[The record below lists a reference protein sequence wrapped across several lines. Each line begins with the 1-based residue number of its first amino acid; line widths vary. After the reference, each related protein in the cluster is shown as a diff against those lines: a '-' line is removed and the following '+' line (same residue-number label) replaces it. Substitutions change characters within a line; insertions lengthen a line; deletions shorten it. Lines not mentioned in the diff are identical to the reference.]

1 MAALAR
7 LSWAT
12 GREAQVTDKVIAVL
26 DDDASVRSA
35 TVDLLASVGF
45 ACEAFETA
53 EAYLQ
58 SDVLN
63 RTSCLILDVRMP
75 GLNGLELQR
84 LLTDQHRTLP
94 IIFITSFPDERI
106 RQQAIEGGAICYLP
120 KPYSEEE
127 LLGCIRLALETPAP
141 RRD

>member
-1 MAALAR
+1 MADR
-7 LSWAT
+7 LIS
-12 GREAQVTDKVIAVL
+12 VV

-45 ACEAFETA
+45 VCEAFASAET
-53 EAYLQ
+53 YLE
-58 SDVLN
+58 SDAAA

-84 LLTDQHRTLP
+84 LLTDQGRVVP
-94 IIFITSFPDERI
+94 IIFITSFPDERV
-106 RQQAIEGGAICYLP
+106 RRQAIKAGAICYLS

-127 LLGCIRLALETPAP
+127 LLSCICLALDGSGSKGP
-141 RRD
+141 